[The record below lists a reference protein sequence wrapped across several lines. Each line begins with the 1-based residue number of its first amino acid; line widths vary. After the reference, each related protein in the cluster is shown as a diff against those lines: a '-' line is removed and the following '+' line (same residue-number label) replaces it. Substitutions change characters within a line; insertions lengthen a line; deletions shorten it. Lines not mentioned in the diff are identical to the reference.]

1 MSFSTL
7 PFLFYFL
14 PAFLAVYY
22 IVPARF
28 RNAVLALGSLL
39 FYWLSAGTGA
49 LLVLVALILVNFAAG
64 RLIEDAHG
72 DERRAWLILALAC
85 DVGSLF
91 YFKYMGWF
99 LENLGRL
106 TNTDFSF
113 FRVAL
118 PLGVS
123 FYVFQSIAYVA
134 DVYRGDAEA
143 ERSLLDYAAFQA
155 MFPQLVMGPILRLR
169 DVSAELHTNRPFSR
183 AAVESG
189 FSLFVVGL
197 GCKVVLADQ
206 LASLWTAL
214 ERIGFAYLSAPL
226 AWFGAVG
233 YSLQLYYDFAGY
245 SLMAMGLARM
255 LGFVIPRNFDL
266 PYCSRSISE
275 FWRRWHITLG
285 TWFRDYLYIP
295 LGGSR
300 RGKWRT
306 VRNKLIVFFCTGL
319 WHGAGWTYILWGLWH
334 GVLVS
339 GEGLLKAPIEKLHQK
354 RGGRVVMHVYTLL
367 AVILGFA
374 MFRASSVQ
382 QGFLLIARMFSFAG
396 AGAAGLLAAEEI
408 LTGAR
413 IAALVGG
420 TVLSLPVVPALTR
433 RCTGRGW
440 EIVWNVLALLG
451 LLAAILAL
459 SGGSFT
465 PFIYQQF

>member
-39 FYWLSAGTGA
+39 FYWLGAGTGA

-113 FRVAL
+113 FPCRPAARRELLCISEHRLHRGRL
-118 PLGVS
+118 PRRRRGRAQPFGLCRLSG
-123 FYVFQSIAYVA
+123 
-134 DVYRGDAEA
+134 DV
-143 ERSLLDYAAFQA
+143 
-155 MFPQLVMGPILRLR
+155 PQLVMGPILRLR
-169 DVSAELHTNRPFSR
+169 DVSAELHTKRPFSR

-214 ERIGFAYLSAPL
+214 ERIGFAYLPRRWRGSARW
-226 AWFGAVG
+226 ATACSFTTTSRATRSWRWGF
-233 YSLQLYYDFAGY
+233 
-245 SLMAMGLARM
+245 ARM

-285 TWFRDYLYIP
+285 IWFRDYLYIP

-300 RGKWRT
+300 NGKRRLLLSLFVVWT
-306 VRNKLIVFFCTGL
+306 LTGL
-319 WHGAGWTYILWGLWH
+319 WHGAAWNFVLWGL
-334 GVLVS
+334 VLFVFIA
-339 GEGLLKAPIEKLHQK
+339 LEKFCI
-354 RGGRVVMHVYTLL
+354 GG
-367 AVILGFA
+367 
-374 MFRASSVQ
+374 FRASPLPLASL
-382 QGFLLIARMFSFAG
+382 FSLLIPQTWVVFRISDLGELGDYFSRLYPFLSSGESVFAG
-396 AGAAGLLAAEEI
+396 DLLRQLESYWWLFALGILLATPGRAASMKVPRDA
-408 LTGAR
+408 AR
-413 IAALVGG
+413 LAAAV
-420 TVLSLPVVPALTR
+420 
-433 RCTGRGW
+433 RG
-440 EIVWNVLALLG
+440 VLAVSLSHRNRHGQPVPLRPLLN
-451 LLAAILAL
+451 
-459 SGGSFT
+459 F
-465 PFIYQQF
+465 F